1 MDFAGLDEVVKRF
14 HGLFRRN
21 RGVVSV
27 DLEKVD
33 IVCSETLERGID
45 SFENRAA

>member
-1 MDFAGLDEVVKRF
+1 MKRF

-21 RGVVSV
+21 RGVVSM

-33 IVCSETLERGID
+33 IVCSETLQRGID
-45 SFENRAA
+45 GFENRAA